1 MTAGNATWVRPGRIL
16 VAIAFALLAASGTL
30 VACGGGESSKTSTER
45 STTTTST
52 DALGPAL
59 IRVAAASDLK
69 FAMDDLVAAF
79 GKTQPDVKVEVSYG
93 SSGNF
98 YNQITNGAPFDIYFS
113 ADIEYPNK
121 LLEAGLA
128 VPDSDFLYAIGRIVT
143 WVPEGSD
150 LDVDKGFDML
160 LDPGVKKIS
169 IANPDHAPY
178 GRAAVAALES
188 EGIYDEVV
196 PKLVYG
202 ENIAQAAE
210 FIQSGSARTGIIAL
224 SLALSPPMK
233 SGSYWEIPE
242 DMYPR
247 LEQGGVILERTEVK
261 EATSAF
267 RDFALSDE
275 GREIFVDY
283 GFILPGEAGGAG

>member
-1 MTAGNATWVRPGRIL
+1 MTARHTTWVRPGRIL
-16 VAIAFALLAASGTL
+16 VAIALALLATSGAL
-30 VACGGGESSKTSTER
+30 VACGGDESSKTSTEK
-45 STTTTST
+45 STTTIEEN
-52 DALGPAL
+52 AIGPAL

-128 VPDSDFLYAIGRIVT
+128 VPDSNFLYAIGRIVT

-150 LDVDKGFDML
+150 LDVDKGLDML
-160 LDPGVKKIS
+160 LDSGVQKIS

-188 EGIYDEVV
+188 GGIYDKVL

-210 FIQSGSARTGIIAL
+210 FIQSGSATTGIIAL

-233 SGSYWEIPE
+233 TGSYWEIPA

-247 LEQGGVILERTEVK
+247 LEQGGVILERSDVK
-261 EATSAF
+261 EAAQAF
-267 RDFALSDE
+267 RDFALSDK
-275 GREIFVDY
+275 GRQIFVDY
-283 GFILPGEAGGAG
+283 GFVLPDEEANTD